1 MGLVIIG
8 VLANARGVEKG
19 EGGGALGI
27 PSSPDDHRR
36 RISLNRIDLKLH
48 LE

>member
-19 EGGGALGI
+19 EGGGGHWVF
-27 PSSPDDHRR
+27 HRVQM
-36 RISLNRIDLKLH
+36 IIEEEFH
-48 LE
+48 

>member
-8 VLANARGVEKG
+8 ILVNARGVEKG
-19 EGGGALGI
+19 EEGGALGI

-36 RISLNRIDLKLH
+36 RLSLNRIDLKLR

>member
-19 EGGGALGI
+19 EGGGIGYSI
-27 PSSPDDHRR
+27 ESR
-36 RISLNRIDLKLH
+36 
-48 LE
+48 